1 MTDSDLKL
9 WAGLSAMAERRADGE
24 TTRPR
29 SNRASRKA
37 LGPSAMGAMA
47 TTLLQRFA
55 RPGAPSGQKLEGA
68 VSARALEPAS
78 LTRTKLASSPH
89 HARRHAK
96 PRWKKQTPRHQA
108 VTGASSPDLSLQE
121 HSSPRGRT
129 GRASTVLGGGMS
141 TGCRRRHGKTPCIR
155 RDLPAT
161 IEQSFTQ
168 GPGAEGIGSNGN
180 HAAATLRPSG
190 RAKRS
195 ET

>member
-1 MTDSDLKL
+1 
-9 WAGLSAMAERRADGE
+9 MAKRRAYGE
-24 TTRPR
+24 TSRPR

-89 HARRHAK
+89 HAQRHAK
-96 PRWKKQTPRHQA
+96 PRWKNKAPRHHA
-108 VTGASSPDLSLQE
+108 VTGASSPDLPLQE

-129 GRASTVLGGGMS
+129 GRASTVLGEA
-141 TGCRRRHGKTPCIR
+141 CPRDAAARHGKTPCIR
-155 RDLPAT
+155 RGLPAM
-161 IEQSFTQ
+161 IEQSPKQ
-168 GPGAEGIGSNGN
+168 RPGTEGTATTVLQRRCKNG
-180 HAAATLRPSG
+180 APARQ
-190 RAKRS
+190 
-195 ET
+195 